1 MLRTALD
8 SDNLAAFT
16 PHTDFILTYSD
27 LVLDAAVF
35 EAAHRGQQVAY
46 IDRGMGDPGNKA
58 SIIDIETGTHTVAE
72 LAPWHDFKAA
82 HKVQYLTWYASRD
95 KIDSINAA
103 LGGRRMYRWV
113 ATLDGTLAIPGFQ
126 PLVGPDL
133 VQLLP
138 ADKIGVHADFS
149 IVLSPTW
156 RPAPLPPQMA
166 TALTDAQ
173 DIGANLVSATA
184 SLNRLRAIIPQL

>member
-8 SDNLAAFT
+8 SDNLADFS

-27 LVLDAAVF
+27 LVPDAAVF

-58 SIIDIETGTHTVAE
+58 SIIDIERGTHTVAE

-82 HKVQYLTWYASRD
+82 HKVQYLTWYASRSNVD
-95 KIDSINAA
+95 AINAA
-103 LGGRRMYRWV
+103 LGGRRMYRWI

-138 ADKIGVHADFS
+138 DTRIGIHADFS

-166 TALTDAQ
+166 SALTDAQ
-173 DIGANLVSATA
+173 DIGNNLAAAAT
-184 SLNRLRAIIPQL
+184 SLNRLKAIIPQL